1 MKKYLLLIIALCY
14 TVMTNAQGTDKL
26 SAILQHGNDVSVYDG
41 ATGFQQAYAAAADGD
56 VIILSQG
63 VFQTVSRIEKSI
75 TIYGAGVENN
85 EEANTAITAFNGNVF
100 VGKADATIDGFRMEG
115 VKVNGGI
122 QFDYQVKNA
131 TVKRCF
137 TTGNL
142 TFKKNSENVIL
153 MQCYINNNV
162 EGTKDIVLDGLL
174 IANCYVGGNI
184 NYFSPNSS
192 VKIDH
197 SFMKNQYNTYN
208 DYDNYNLYAHFLWT
222 NSIIYKD
229 GPNYRMPT
237 GNYAIVKHCI
247 VVNGGGTIRDNNVVE
262 NCHYVDLANLF
273 ADAEDGNYSE
283 ARTFKLQDEETYKGN
298 DGTPIGPSGG
308 AGWNKVPSRPYV
320 SNLSAT
326 PSGTNL
332 NVTYETNVK

>member
-26 SAILQHGNDVSVYDG
+26 SAVLQHGNDVSVYDG

-63 VFQTVSRIEKSI
+63 VFQTVSRIEKSL
-75 TIYGAGVENN
+75 TILGAGFEDNA
-85 EEANTAITAFNGNVF
+85 ETNTATTTLNGNVL
-100 VGKADATIDGFRMEG
+100 VGKADGVLDGFRIEG
-115 VKVNGGI
+115 VKINGI
-122 QFDYQVKNA
+122 MEFQNEMKN
-131 TVKRCF
+131 TNILKSYISGEVRIKKNIE
-137 TTGNL
+137 TM
-142 TFKKNSENVIL
+142 TFKQCHIGGSVLGETNV
-153 MQCYINNNV
+153 V
-162 EGTKDIVLDGLL
+162 AKGLL
-174 IANCYVGGNI
+174 FANCYVDGNARTFSYESTVNIDHCYVAQYGNNDRAQILITNTIIGGD
-184 NYFSPNSS
+184 YFSNGSGVAPYS
-192 VKIDH
+192 IL
-197 SFMKNQYNTYN
+197 KN
-208 DYDNYNLYAHFLWT
+208 
-222 NSIIYKD
+222 
-229 GPNYRMPT
+229 
-237 GNYAIVKHCI
+237 CI
-247 VVNGGGTIRDNNVVE
+247 VSSSAGNFPSTALIGT
-262 NCHYVDLANLF
+262 YYKVDLATIF
-273 ADAEDGNYSE
+273 ADANNTSYSE